1 MKLNITIELIK
12 GEPLGSNP
20 VNGNECFSY
29 ERPDVVSVGTQT
41 ILKFPY
47 LYEGELPGGQDPVK
61 VSFDC

>member
-1 MKLNITIELIK
+1 M
-12 GEPLGSNP
+12 GSNP